1 MTDILVRH
9 RVEQYDR
16 WKKVFDE
23 FIDTRKSSG
32 EKSFRIL
39 RPQDEPDNLYLLFQ
53 WDSAEHAKEFFKSPA
68 LKHAM
73 QNGGVA
79 EAPEIHFVSEAA
91 KGTL

>member
-16 WKKVFDE
+16 WKNVFDKLV
-23 FIDTRKSSG
+23 DTRKSSG

-39 RPQDEPDNLYLLFQ
+39 RPEDDPDNLYLFFE
-53 WDSAEHAKEFFKSPA
+53 WDSAEHAREFFKSPA
-68 LKHAM
+68 LKDAM

-79 EAPEIHFVSEAA
+79 EAPEIHFMKQAA
-91 KGTL
+91 QGTL

>member
-39 RPQDEPDNLYLLFQ
+39 RPEDDPDNLYLFFQ
-53 WDSAEHAKEFFKSPA
+53 WDTAERAKEFFKSSV
-68 LKHAM
+68 LEKTM
-73 QNGGVA
+73 QNAGVA
-79 EAPEIHFVSEAA
+79 EVPEIHFLNQVAQ
-91 KGTL
+91 GTL